1 MVKSSK
7 KMSLSEKSFHLTTT
21 NTKQNTLISTKTNTK
36 YNNEIF
42 YKKLVFMKKMSTP
55 PQPILSKIL
64 KSSTKNEFK

>member
-1 MVKSSK
+1 
-7 KMSLSEKSFHLTTT
+7 MSLSEKSFHLTTT

-55 PQPILSKIL
+55 PQPILNKIL
-64 KSSTKNEFK
+64 